1 VLESTLSGNYLVKT
15 IEKAKQQEYVIRI
28 VYVFLENPHDC
39 IQRIKLRVTLG
50 GHFIPDEDV
59 IRRYYRSKD
68 NFWNTYKN
76 LVDSW
81 VMIYNSTNTTPQRV
95 ALGTSSNF
103 VVELENLFQNFL
115 NDL

>member
-1 VLESTLSGNYLVKT
+1 M
-15 IEKAKQQEYVIRI
+15 
-28 VYVFLENPHDC
+28 FLETPHDC